1 MKANKLREMI
11 YESLM
16 TELHKKGHEDPKGR
30 ELMKGEE
37 DLDET
42 VVPPKHHKM
51 PDGEVM
57 ADKDHVEEGQPAF
70 QKTPDAVAYKDFKKW
85 AQKNEKAVKGVL
97 VKAVKD
103 GRDAGTDTFL
113 ALRQVWLA
121 WANKNAKE
129 HSRIP
134 NKGPEGKGFGR
145 ALAVMMKKDNL
156 IITKSTNKLTDLNE
170 GEDAARWFDNLKYYY
185 QKGLRSPDLRDPAE
199 KKAYTKLAKQF
210 FSKLKEGLTEGLAR
224 GLKPLLTLGSK
235 VSWNTMSEDAL
246 LDLSEKFDDI
256 DDEVAEDVVSYLNMS
271 IENKQDGKKGLAT
284 KALKAFNQACK
295 DALVGKPVKSVFEGK
310 LTEAL
315 DKKDVA
321 YQLSIDYTGNTPPKI
336 TKFNKKGM
344 TVFYKYKI
352 DPKDVI
358 KSLNKLN
365 PSIKTKHVGWSDN
378 RQGGGAHSFIFE
390 GKLTEA
396 VYDNILKAI
405 PDNYSYKALAK
416 DVATIIK
423 DAYGSHNIKPFIKEL
438 ASQLKEAK
446 LEKEKFTEPAQ
457 MRMDEAG
464 SLWKHF
470 DMLQNLRMDSMDLE
484 DDMRGI
490 AKELSQTH
498 KDMEQEAEPEG
509 GPKATKYGKDITKLE
524 KEYKKKKAEFK
535 KIMAKIDKLEQF

>member
-1 MKANKLREMI
+1 MKANKLREMV

-42 VVPPKHHKM
+42 AVPPKHHKM

-57 ADKDHVEEGQPAF
+57 ADKDHVEEGQSAF

-85 AQKNEKAVKGVL
+85 AQKNQKAVKGVL

-129 HSRIP
+129 YSRIP
-134 NKGPEGKGFGR
+134 NKGPEGKSFGR

-156 IITKSTNKLTDLNE
+156 IIAKSTNKLTDLNE
-170 GEDAARWFDNLKYYY
+170 GVDAARWFDNLKYYY

-210 FSKLKEGLTEGLAR
+210 FSKLKEGLTE
-224 GLKPLLTLGSK
+224 
-235 VSWNTMSEDAL
+235 
-246 LDLSEKFDDI
+246 
-256 DDEVAEDVVSYLNMS
+256 
-271 IENKQDGKKGLAT
+271 
-284 KALKAFNQACK
+284 
-295 DALVGKPVKSVFEGK
+295 
-310 LTEAL
+310 AL

-321 YQLSIDYTGNTPPKI
+321 YQLSIDYTGNTNPKI
-336 TKFNKKGM
+336 TKFNNKGM

-446 LEKEKFTEPAQ
+446 LEKEKFTEPDQ
-457 MRMDEAG
+457 MRMDEAA
-464 SLWKHF
+464 
-470 DMLQNLRMDSMDLE
+470 DLN
-484 DDMRGI
+484 DPILMAMRHL
-490 AKELSQTH
+490 KSQTL
-498 KDMEQEAEPEG
+498 KRSPAKRKKRINFKQYYKLMDEQSDIIDSLKDTAEDIDQLMRDMEQEAEPAG
-509 GPKATKYGKDITKLE
+509 GPIADKYGKELNKLE
-524 KEYKKKKAEFK
+524 TKYKDLKTKQDTVNN
-535 KIMAKIDKLEQF
+535 KIENYRVS

>member
-1 MKANKLREMI
+1 
-11 YESLM
+11 M

-42 VVPPKHHKM
+42 AVPPKHHKM

-170 GEDAARWFDNLKYYY
+170 G
-185 QKGLRSPDLRDPAE
+185 
-199 KKAYTKLAKQF
+199 
-210 FSKLKEGLTEGLAR
+210 
-224 GLKPLLTLGSK
+224 
-235 VSWNTMSEDAL
+235 
-246 LDLSEKFDDI
+246 
-256 DDEVAEDVVSYLNMS
+256 
-271 IENKQDGKKGLAT
+271 
-284 KALKAFNQACK
+284 
-295 DALVGKPVKSVFEGK
+295 

-358 KSLNKLN
+358 KSLYKLE
-365 PSIKTKHVGWSDN
+365 PSIKTKHVGWSDSS
-378 RQGGGAHSFIFE
+378 QGGGAHSFIFE